1 MIQTSQRV
9 LRRRYLLDNLTSV
22 LRESAYH
29 RLFEDEEN
37 LSFQVLY
44 TLGDEEGGLPIR

>member
-9 LRRRYLLDNLTSV
+9 LRRRFLLDHLTSV

-29 RLFEDEEN
+29 RSFEEEEN
-37 LSFQVLY
+37 LSHQVLY
-44 TLGDEEGGLPIR
+44 TLGDEEGGLLIE